1 MQRVGLAVAVAA
13 FLIWFFSLA
22 TSSLGEL
29 EGRFA
34 SVVLL
39 GALFGGVLSV
49 IVGEARL
56 RTAGVR
62 VDLDASRRW
71 VTLSPVHPSFVA
83 ACQAHEQRQP
93 QRT

>member
-1 MQRVGLAVAVAA
+1 MVFVDDAVRGTLPEVCAKDGAP
-13 FLIWFFSLA
+13 
-22 TSSLGEL
+22 TTD
-29 EGRFA
+29 RM
-34 SVVLL
+34 VV
-39 GALFGGVLSV
+39 GGVLSV
-49 IVGEARL
+49 IVGEVCL

-93 QRT
+93 QRA